1 MFTNQFPFSR
11 NFTHTKELVKTV
23 PVPFTTFL
31 SLLQGTC
38 YKCSR
43 SYPASLESHTLTI
56 ISRWEE
62 TVMFGL
68 TWREVCRVLCKT
80 NSFTVLFFF
89 IFFGHK
95 DIIYQMNSPIHFIV
109 LTSKR
114 SRSRDIPI
122 NFVQTK
128 PSGQVCDGLFSRY
141 SHLPPQTLI
150 SFILRPN

>member
-1 MFTNQFPFSR
+1 MQSSERSLDMFTNQFPFSR

-89 IFFGHK
+89 YFFWSQGYHLSNEQSNSLHRSYFQEEQEQGYTHK
-95 DIIYQMNSPIHFIV
+95 LCTNQAF
-109 LTSKR
+109 R
-114 SRSRDIPI
+114 SS
-122 NFVQTK
+122 
-128 PSGQVCDGLFSRY
+128 L
-141 SHLPPQTLI
+141 
-150 SFILRPN
+150 